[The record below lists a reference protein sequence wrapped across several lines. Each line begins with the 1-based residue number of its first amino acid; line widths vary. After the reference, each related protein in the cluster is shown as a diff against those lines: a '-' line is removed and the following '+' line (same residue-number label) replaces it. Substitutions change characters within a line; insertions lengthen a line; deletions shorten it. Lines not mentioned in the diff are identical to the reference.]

1 MAQDYSAAVGARL
14 RVVRHRR
21 GMTLQQVEQRSAGRF
36 TAAVVG
42 SYERGDRA
50 VTVPTLAELAEFYDV
65 PTAQLLPQHPTAA
78 TGGDRTLRIDLHR
91 LAALPAQHV
100 GPLARYASAA
110 RSNDDDSADGILTLR
125 EQDLQC
131 LSVLYALPPDFLI
144 QMMIFWGVLADE
156 PPGRSHTADPPRRS
170 RVPLAAKSKK

>member
-1 MAQDYSAAVGARL
+1 MEELYVEGLATHDGPESCVDVPRGRGEALTGAR
-14 RVVRHRR
+14 
-21 GMTLQQVEQRSAGRF
+21 AGR
-36 TAAVVG
+36 AIEPRNRRIG
-42 SYERGDRA
+42 
-50 VTVPTLAELAEFYDV
+50 VPTLAELAEFYDV

-131 LSVLYALPPDFLI
+131 LPFCMRCRPTS
-144 QMMIFWGVLADE
+144 
-156 PPGRSHTADPPRRS
+156 
-170 RVPLAAKSKK
+170 